1 MRVIGLLKRIISTVA
16 IFVLGFACCAEA
28 VALDNASVSAQCA
41 VLVDSTSGS
50 VLYGKNEH
58 QRASMASTTK
68 IMTALILCE
77 QPDLSKNITVT
88 DKMVRVEGSSMGLLE
103 GDVVS
108 YHDLLY
114 GLLLASGND
123 AANAVALSVAGSFEN
138 FAKLMNER
146 AKAIGMNNTN
156 FVTPSGLD
164 DDNHYSTAYD
174 MALLTCEAMKNPYF
188 AEACKCETARLEF
201 GNPPYK
207 RTIRNHNKLL
217 QMYDNCVGVKTG
229 FTKKSGRCLV
239 SCAEDSDKRVIAVTL
254 NAPDDWNDHIK
265 LLNYGLDSLTTRQF
279 DLSNHLKSVR
289 VIGGDKDNISLSVN
303 KVSVSLPEAEFDK
316 LTYKID
322 FVKDAFAP
330 INKGTKL
337 GSISICIDNKVIKK
351 VDCVAAE
358 NVGVFSPNT
367 NKNIL
372 YWFGRLLS
380 A

>member
-1 MRVIGLLKRIISTVA
+1 MIKRIVSIVA
-16 IFVLGFACCAEA
+16 IFGLLFTCCTEAFA
-28 VALDNASVSAQCA
+28 LNNGGVSAKYA
-41 VLVDSTSGS
+41 VLVEATSGA
-50 VLYGKNEH
+50 VLYGNNEH

-77 QPDLSKNITVT
+77 QPDLSKTITVT
-88 DKMVRVEGSSMGLLE
+88 DRMVRVEGSSMGLLS
-103 GDVVS
+103 GDLVS

-114 GLLLASGND
+114 GLMLASGND
-123 AANAVALSVAGSFEN
+123 AANAIALSIGGSFEN

-188 AEACKCETARLEF
+188 ADACKCETARLEF

-207 RTIRNHNKLL
+207 RTIRNHNRLL

-239 SCAEDSDKRVIAVTL
+239 SCAEDGNKRVIAVTL

-265 LLNYGLDSLTTRQF
+265 LLDYGQNSLTTRQI
-279 DLSNHLKSVR
+279 DLSSHLKDVN
-289 VIGGDKDNISLSVN
+289 VIGGDDDKVSLFVDKVNISL
-303 KVSVSLPEAEFDK
+303 PDAEFDK
-316 LTYKID
+316 LTYKMD
-322 FVKDAFAP
+322 FVKESFAP
-330 INKGTKL
+330 IIKGEKL

-351 VDCVAAE
+351 VDCVAAKDVSVCS
-358 NVGVFSPNT
+358 NNR